1 MNTQNKMLKKYDISS
16 LILESSFG
24 VIIAV
29 ALLSTFMVIFTDKFL
44 TAINFFATSRA
55 FSLWVVVG
63 FAQMATLVIGQ
74 MNISVGAIGGLSAVT
89 VGYLFQFTEL
99 PIWIVV
105 LVGLLVGMACGS
117 VNGIIITKTGI
128 NAFVVTLGTFSVFT
142 GMIYGLTHSL
152 PFSKIPTAFTFIGK
166 TKVLETIPLLLFV
179 MLAIAMLLY
188 ILFNHTVFGRRIL
201 ATGGNEEAAILSGI
215 NTKNIILITH
225 MLSGLLAG
233 LGGILFVARLGAA
246 HPTIGQNWLLM
257 SFAIPIIGGT
267 SLQGGKTSITGVIFG
282 GILMTLIS
290 NGLVLLQVDIFW
302 EEFFLGIVLLTAV
315 GVDRVRTVYA
325 ESKYF

>member
-1 MNTQNKMLKKYDISS
+1 MVTQNKMLKKYDLSS
-16 LILESSFG
+16 LIIESSFG
-24 VIIAV
+24 IILV
-29 ALLSTFMVIFTDKFL
+29 VLIFSIFMTFFTDSFL
-44 TAINFFATSRA
+44 TTTNFFAISRA
-55 FSLWVVVG
+55 FSLWIVVG

-188 ILFNHTVFGRRIL
+188 ILFNHTIFGRRIL

-315 GVDRVRTVYA
+315 GVDRVRTVYT